1 MENNDLISIIIPCY
15 NDWQYIEQAVN
26 SALNQTYPNKE
37 VIIVDDGSN
46 AKTKEILKRLEPKI
60 TKLITQ
66 ENQGQSKARN
76 VGIEASKGGY
86 ILVLDSD
93 DFFEPSFSEK
103 AIQVFINKKSVK
115 LVTCQA
121 NLLFEDGSSRIFTP
135 KGGTIAD
142 FILNNNALGTSMFK
156 KEDWRMCGGY
166 DEEMRNGFEDWE
178 FYIALLNNTQNNV
191 IKLDYVGCY
200 YRIKQNSRNATI
212 LSDIQRM
219 KEIEQYIFKKHL
231 KFYVKYFPNIIDVL
245 TFYENNIYKS
255 LFAKF
260 IEVFKY
266 KIITWTKF

>member
-1 MENNDLISIIIPCY
+1 MSILISIIVPCY
-15 NDWQYIEQAVN
+15 NQAQYLSEALKSVYDQTYINWECIIVNDGSPDHTEEVAKIWLDKDKRFRYLYHQNQGVSASRNYGIENANGDWILPLDADDKIGKKYLELAVIKINEGYNFIYSIGEYFEDRSGEMVLKSFDLKQLLLKNQIFN
-26 SALNQTYPNKE
+26 SA
-37 VIIVDDGSN
+37 
-46 AKTKEILKRLEPKI
+46 
-60 TKLITQ
+60 
-66 ENQGQSKARN
+66 
-76 VGIEASKGGY
+76 
-86 ILVLDSD
+86 
-93 DFFEPSFSEK
+93 FFE
-103 AIQVFINKKSVK
+103 KSNFNTV
-115 LVTCQA
+115 
-121 NLLFEDGSSRIFTP
+121 
-135 KGGTIAD
+135 
-142 FILNNNALGTSMFK
+142 
-156 KEDWRMCGGY
+156 GGY
-166 DEEMRNGFEDWE
+166 DCNMIYGFEDWE

-266 KIITWTKF
+266 KIITWIKF